1 MTPIRRVV
9 ATGATK
15 ATPSVLGHLQATTA
29 LPALAQ
35 LGSFARRVVGSASNV
50 SPISQDT
57 LPSVPLH
64 MSGKKFL
71 KTIKQGLSVAYVV
84 LGAIVGVCNLG

>member
-1 MTPIRRVV
+1 MGV
-9 ATGATK
+9 TK
-15 ATPSVLGHLQATTA
+15 ATQSVLGHLQATTV

>member
-1 MTPIRRVV
+1 MGV
-9 ATGATK
+9 TK
-15 ATPSVLGHLQATTA
+15 ATQSVLGHLQATTV

-35 LGSFARRVVGSASNV
+35 LGSFARRVVGSVSNV

-57 LPSVPLH
+57 LPSVPLR

-84 LGAIVGVCNLG
+84 LGAIVGVCNLR